1 MRRRDPAGIV
11 FCSQY
16 FVLFHELLEDWFTSA
31 SPTPIAKDGRALP
44 IPPNLRKLL
53 QATRAARPHADARPL
68 DTGHELQH
76 RFSCRRHDLVVEMPD
91 LSFSPPASHL
101 SFE

>member
-44 IPPNLRKLL
+44 IPPNLRNR
-53 QATRAARPHADARPL
+53 QRAPRGRTLMRDRSILDMSCSTDFHADA
-68 DTGHELQH
+68 
-76 RFSCRRHDLVVEMPD
+76 MIW
-91 LSFSPPASHL
+91 LSKCL
-101 SFE
+101 I